1 MAREDQKNN
10 NLPTDYN
17 MKAGPVLLNFTASL
31 EGDYIDNIGLTNT
44 GTLSDFEITPEVG
57 INAQWPITE
66 SNTLSLSTSIGYTK
80 YLIHPQFDTDHI
92 LVAPDS
98 TLSFDIYTGDFK
110 INLHD
115 SFSYQQDPV
124 EESALSDI
132 VNFDR
137 FENIAGIN
145 VLWDLNK
152 VILDLA
158 YDHINFVS
166 TGLQTYTGSLNFSA
180 DQVSASAELRV
191 SSTLTGGVEAAAS
204 RRTYDDFSGDYDQLS
219 AGPFVRLQITDHI
232 KMQASGG
239 WEYIDSPP
247 NNSINSSIVNGSNG
261 TLGPSGGAGS
271 QSSYYFNVTLDHEVN
286 KYFLQRLSIGHELE
300 LGLLAEESEVSYV
313 NYSASWHVNTHL
325 NIAFTLGYQ
334 DVQEDGGLI
343 DASSFDFLTAGIQAN
358 FPVTKSISG
367 SLIYQYSDKMADNSD
382 QSYSQNRVGLLL
394 TYHF

>member
-145 VLWDLNK
+145 VLW
-152 VILDLA
+152 I
-158 YDHINFVS
+158 
-166 TGLQTYTGSLNFSA
+166 
-180 DQVSASAELRV
+180 
-191 SSTLTGGVEAAAS
+191 
-204 RRTYDDFSGDYDQLS
+204 
-219 AGPFVRLQITDHI
+219 
-232 KMQASGG
+232 
-239 WEYIDSPP
+239 
-247 NNSINSSIVNGSNG
+247 
-261 TLGPSGGAGS
+261 
-271 QSSYYFNVTLDHEVN
+271 
-286 KYFLQRLSIGHELE
+286 
-300 LGLLAEESEVSYV
+300 
-313 NYSASWHVNTHL
+313 
-325 NIAFTLGYQ
+325 
-334 DVQEDGGLI
+334 
-343 DASSFDFLTAGIQAN
+343 
-358 FPVTKSISG
+358 
-367 SLIYQYSDKMADNSD
+367 
-382 QSYSQNRVGLLL
+382 
-394 TYHF
+394 

>member
-1 MAREDQKNN
+1 M
-10 NLPTDYN
+10 
-17 MKAGPVLLNFTASL
+17 
-31 EGDYIDNIGLTNT
+31 
-44 GTLSDFEITPEVG
+44 
-57 INAQWPITE
+57 
-66 SNTLSLSTSIGYTK
+66 
-80 YLIHPQFDTDHI
+80 
-92 LVAPDS
+92 
-98 TLSFDIYTGDFK
+98 
-110 INLHD
+110 
-115 SFSYQQDPV
+115 
-124 EESALSDI
+124 
-132 VNFDR
+132 
-137 FENIAGIN
+137 
-145 VLWDLNK
+145 
-152 VILDLA
+152 ILDLA

-166 TGLQTYTGSLNFSA
+166 TGLQTYTGANLSDPGSLNFSA